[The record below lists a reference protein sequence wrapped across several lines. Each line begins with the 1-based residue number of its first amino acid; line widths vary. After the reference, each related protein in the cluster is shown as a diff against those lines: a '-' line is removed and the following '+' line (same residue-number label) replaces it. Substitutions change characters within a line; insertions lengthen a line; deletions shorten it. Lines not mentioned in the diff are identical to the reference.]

1 MSNKKKSLSQKSIN
15 MLIVLG
21 LILFVGTGLA
31 GGIQLYKQNLKTV
44 QTSAQSYVCMLCLE
58 AENSNAGEMLSHQQA
73 IRDIYKQYAEHFQ
86 TSGGVDIDAGTYEKI
101 LKSYGE
107 EAFEMSRLWSEVNTF
122 VVGFGNLCQDI
133 ETAYV
138 VVPEE
143 NKLIYIWD
151 SDIKNGGE
159 NAPFERGPYT
169 GKEKERIMAVMNG
182 DIKTTFFTDSV
193 KGELVGT
200 MLAPVYDR
208 DGKICAV
215 AAIDT
220 SISSIRKASLML
232 LFNIGLIILL
242 IMLVSITLYH
252 YVLRKQ
258 VIIPIRKISDS
269 MIRFSKD
276 SRTKPEPLNIR
287 SGDEIAEIAES
298 YEKMTEDISSYITNI
313 EELTRERIQNNVE
326 LEVARRIQYGLVPE
340 QCFLE
345 DEGYRI
351 HAMTSPAKAVGGD
364 FYDCFQLDESSVCI
378 VMGDV
383 SGKGI
388 TAAIFMAMVKTII
401 REKLLAGLSPA
412 DVLYQANNEMC
423 KQNPECLFA
432 TAFAAV
438 LNLQTGELRYANA
451 GHTLPVML
459 KKEPEYLQVDSGIAI
474 GLMEDAEIRDDT
486 LQLSAGEGILLYTDG
501 VTEAMNRQKEF
512 FGTARLLDAVREK
525 EGDNPDEDDL
535 IRIRRAVSR
544 FTEGCE
550 PFDDLAVLVLY
561 RTGGSS

>member
-1 MSNKKKSLSQKSIN
+1 
-15 MLIVLG
+15 
-21 LILFVGTGLA
+21 
-31 GGIQLYKQNLKTV
+31 
-44 QTSAQSYVCMLCLE
+44 
-58 AENSNAGEMLSHQQA
+58 
-73 IRDIYKQYAEHFQ
+73 
-86 TSGGVDIDAGTYEKI
+86 
-101 LKSYGE
+101 
-107 EAFEMSRLWSEVNTF
+107 
-122 VVGFGNLCQDI
+122 
-133 ETAYV
+133 
-138 VVPEE
+138 
-143 NKLIYIWD
+143 
-151 SDIKNGGE
+151 
-159 NAPFERGPYT
+159 
-169 GKEKERIMAVMNG
+169 
-182 DIKTTFFTDSV
+182 
-193 KGELVGT
+193 
-200 MLAPVYDR
+200 
-208 DGKICAV
+208 
-215 AAIDT
+215 
-220 SISSIRKASLML
+220 
-232 LFNIGLIILL
+232 
-242 IMLVSITLYH
+242 
-252 YVLRKQ
+252 
-258 VIIPIRKISDS
+258 

-340 QCFLE
+340 QSSLE
-345 DEGYRI
+345 GEGYRI

-412 DVLYQANNEMC
+412 DVLCQANDEMC
-423 KQNPECLFA
+423 RQNPECLFA

-451 GHTLPVML
+451 GHTLPMML

-550 PFDDLAVLVLY
+550 PFDDLAVLALY